1 MAEKEFDFTGAKVA
15 GVKQDEEI
23 KEAEANA
30 PKAKPKTK
38 KELEKQIAEYG
49 KVTAK
54 IIAEAR
60 ELAES
65 KTGLNIEKFFTKHGL
80 VNVDVEQLLNAP
92 LKKDG
97 TYA

>member
-1 MAEKEFDFTGAKVA
+1 MTENVLFDDKDFNFDEANVA
-15 GVKQDEEI
+15 G
-23 KEAEANA
+23 
-30 PKAKPKTK
+30 PKVTK
-38 KELEKQIAEYG
+38 KVTKKDLEKQISEQG

-60 ELAES
+60 KLAES
-65 KTGLNIEKFFTKHGL
+65 KQGMDIDKFMQKHKL
-80 VNVDVEQLLNAP
+80 VGVDIEQLLNAP